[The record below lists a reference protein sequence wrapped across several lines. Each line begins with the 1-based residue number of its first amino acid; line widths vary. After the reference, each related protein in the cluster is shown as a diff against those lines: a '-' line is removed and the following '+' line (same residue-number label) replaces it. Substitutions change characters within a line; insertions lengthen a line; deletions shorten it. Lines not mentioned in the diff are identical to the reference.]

1 MGRAQ
6 GQPQPGREGGLAAMS
21 VGGLVSSTQLAV
33 RSQIVSL
40 VIEKSFS
47 EANLQESKRF
57 SGGGHQ

>member
-1 MGRAQ
+1 
-6 GQPQPGREGGLAAMS
+6 MS

-40 VIEKSFS
+40 VIEESFS
-47 EANLQESKRF
+47 EADLQESKRF